1 MKDKEKQRESARLRM
16 QRMREKRN
24 KSVTENKENVTPTLV
39 TPIKDVTPELP
50 LLPVIKFDLV
60 KVLDIQKKMQDYYDA
75 NRRREQW

>member
-1 MKDKEKQRESARLRM
+1 
-16 QRMREKRN
+16 MREKRN